1 MTRCLAAPRGHRDL
15 TVNGSLRGQ
24 ILLFTRSCSPLPVD
38 LTFAQSNP
46 VLHAGLVEP
55 LAPLAGDRDVETF
68 TEVFWSAL
76 HGLATLSQA
85 GRLRP
90 ELYDQRVAILVDQ
103 FSTAP

>member
-1 MTRCLAAPRGHRDL
+1 M
-15 TVNGSLRGQ
+15 
-24 ILLFTRSCSPLPVD
+24 FTLPVD

-46 VLHAGLVEP
+46 VLHAGFVEIREA

-90 ELYDQRVAILVDQ
+90 EFYDQRAAMLVDQ
-103 FSTAP
+103 FGAASV